1 MKIGQMF
8 SHNRHCTMKVV
19 VLLSSFIQ
27 NDTVVVEFCV
37 SLSYRFD
44 YVRILILAPPVLIFP
59 G

>member
-1 MKIGQMF
+1 MF
-8 SHNRHCTMKVV
+8 SHNRHCSMKVV